1 MAGLTRVVHQIKEKI
16 IRFVRSLG
24 FERFMFIVSVW
35 IIQIILITLIFLE
48 ILDFWW
54 KWKMSIPVKS
64 VVLVQDYSVKKNVDW
79 FVSIEKFLKF
89 SQVRTARKEEEA
101 SISSRGNSAF
111 KGEEASESSSQF
123 GSESKQPLNLIM
135 RNQTFK
141 KLGKLFQD
149 TYFIDKTR
157 SQDSA
162 LQLEDLLSRC
172 YHHFFTDYKQ
182 AVSVIEKFIE
192 VS

>member
-1 MAGLTRVVHQIKEKI
+1 MDNSNYTDNFDISGDSGLLMEM
-16 IRFVRSLG
+16 
-24 FERFMFIVSVW
+24 E
-35 IIQIILITLIFLE
+35 
-48 ILDFWW
+48 
-54 KWKMSIPVKS
+54 
-64 VVLVQDYSVKKNVDW
+64 NVD
-79 FVSIEKFLKF
+79 SSQISRSGARLLSEEKCKLSRKNFLKF